1 MNPRLEQLRKRL
13 LTPVPSS
20 GSSNNIFS
28 NSPEA
33 TGAESSEQPLSSSEA
48 AVGDQVADAEE
59 STRVHTEPP
68 SEQSATRDTKATVG
82 ALKPADQLAQSVVTL
97 FEPARR
103 YRERVSLSIE
113 SLRGLHVELG
123 VLAQSFEPLREIHG
137 RVLEFLNA
145 LRVQLADTAMS
156 LEAAKALRLQ
166 LSELVQVLDTETEL
180 QAQIYELSRAL
191 GVTLQGAGANPENN
205 PAGRPSHGPDR
216 RATGS

>member
-13 LTPVPSS
+13 LTPVPST
-20 GSSNNIFS
+20 GAPNTIFS
-28 NSPEA
+28 SSPESPTA
-33 TGAESSEQPLSSSEA
+33 DSSEQPLSSSDVTA
-48 AVGDQVADAEE
+48 AEQDADVE
-59 STRVHTEPP
+59 SPARTE
-68 SEQSATRDTKATVG
+68 SAGEQSASKDSKTAAS
-82 ALKPADQLAQSVVTL
+82 ALKPADQLAQSVVML

-123 VLAQSFEPLREIHG
+123 VLAQSFEPLKEIHG
-137 RVLEFLNA
+137 KVLDFLNA

-180 QAQIYELSRAL
+180 QSQIYELSRAL
-191 GVTLQGAGANPENN
+191 SVTLQGAGPENN
-205 PAGRPSHGPDR
+205 PAGRASHGPDR
-216 RATGS
+216 RAAGS